1 MVEVRRKIKDNI
13 PPPPSEYEDKPIVAR
28 LLVGDEDI
36 EHLTVT
42 YITLSLKKDFFNEY
56 VKGAYVD
63 LMFIGEQNASDK
75 VYRYKMISELEDRI
89 NMRLECEVC

>member
-1 MVEVRRKIKDNI
+1 MIEIRKRRYSDL
-13 PPPPSEYEDKPIVAR
+13 PPPPSEYEGKPIIAR
-28 LLVGDEDI
+28 LLVDDEDI
-36 EHLTVT
+36 EHLNIT

-63 LMFIGEQNASDK
+63 LMFIGEQNASSK
-75 VYRYKMISELEDRI
+75 VYRYKMTSEAEDRI